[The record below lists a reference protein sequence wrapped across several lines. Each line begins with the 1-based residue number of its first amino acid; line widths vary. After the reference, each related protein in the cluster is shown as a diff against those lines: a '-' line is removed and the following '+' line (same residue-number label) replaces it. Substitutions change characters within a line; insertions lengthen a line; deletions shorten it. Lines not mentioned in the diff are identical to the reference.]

1 MTSTSISS
9 LGSGNLLPQEEKLE
23 IKKQSK
29 SLFIGVPKEIA
40 FQESRIAIV
49 PDAVQLLVS
58 HGHEVLIESTA
69 GEGANFS
76 DNEFSEAG
84 AKIIFD
90 TKEIYQADI
99 ILKVEPPTLEE
110 IELMKGRQTLISALQ
125 ITTRNQEFINRLIEK
140 KITCLAYEF
149 IQDDSG
155 MMPLIRSMSEI
166 AGNTSVLIASE
177 CLSNAN
183 DGKGLLLGGI
193 AGVTPTEVVIIGA
206 GTVGEFAARSSM
218 GLGASVKVF
227 DNSLSKLRR
236 LQNDLNTR
244 VYTSIIQPKVLS
256 KALKRADVVIGAL
269 RSGDKRT
276 PCVVTEEMVSD
287 MKDGA
292 VIIDVSIDQG
302 GCFETSELT
311 NHAKPTFKK
320 YGVIHYCV
328 PNIPSRVA
336 RTASYSLSN
345 LLTPIILRI
354 GDFGGLDNVI
364 SSDVGLRQ
372 GVYIC
377 KGILTNKMVGQ
388 WFNLNYKEINLII
401 ASI

>member
-1 MTSTSISS
+1 MTNISS
-9 LGSGNLLPQEEKLE
+9 FGSGNLIPQEEKLE
-23 IKKQSK
+23 LKKQPK
-29 SLFIGVPKEIA
+29 SLFIGVPKEIT

-58 HGHEVLIESTA
+58 HGHEVIIESKA
-69 GEGANFS
+69 GEGANFPDS
-76 DNEFSEAG
+76 EFSEAG
-84 AKIIFD
+84 AKIVYD

-99 ILKVEPPTLEE
+99 ILKVEPPTIEE
-110 IELMKGRQTLISALQ
+110 IKLMKGRQTLISALQ
-125 ITTRNQEFINRLIEK
+125 ITTRSKKFIEK
-140 KITCLAYEF
+140 LAQKKINCLAYEF

-166 AGNTSVLIASE
+166 AGNTSILIASE
-177 CLSNAN
+177 YLSNVN
-183 DGKGLLLGGI
+183 LGKGLLLGGI

-206 GTVGEFAARSSM
+206 GTVGEFAARSAM

-236 LQNDLNTR
+236 LQNDLNKR
-244 VYTSIIQPKVLS
+244 VFTSIIQPKVLQ
-256 KALKRADVVIGAL
+256 KALRRADVVIGAL
-269 RSGDKRT
+269 RSNDKRT
-276 PCVVTEEMVSD
+276 PCVVSEQMVSQ
-287 MKDGA
+287 MKDGS

-302 GCFETSELT
+302 GCFETSQLT
-311 NHAKPTFKK
+311 NHSKPIFNKF
-320 YGVIHYCV
+320 GVVHYCV

-345 LLTPIILRI
+345 LLTPIILKA

-364 SSDVGLRQ
+364 VSDVGLRQ

-377 KGILTNKMVGQ
+377 HGMLTNKMVAE
-388 WFNLNYKEINLII
+388 WFNLNYKEIDLLI

>member
-1 MTSTSISS
+1 MTSISS
-9 LGSGNLLPQEEKLE
+9 LGSGSLLPQEEKLE
-23 IKKQSK
+23 VKNQSK
-29 SLFIGVPKEIA
+29 RLFIGVPKEIA

-58 HGHEVLIESTA
+58 HGHEVIIESTA
-69 GEGANFS
+69 GEGSNFS

-84 AKIIFD
+84 AKIIYD

-99 ILKVEPPTLEE
+99 ILKVEPPTLKE

-125 ITTRNQEFINRLIEK
+125 ITTRSQEFINRLIEK
-140 KITCLAYEF
+140 KITCFAYEF

-155 MMPLIRSMSEI
+155 TMPLIRSMSEI

-193 AGVTPTEVVIIGA
+193 AGVTPTEVVIIGS
-206 GTVGEFAARSSM
+206 GTVGEFAARSAM

-244 VYTSIIQPKVLS
+244 VFTSIILPKVLT

-276 PCVVTEEMVSD
+276 PCVVTEEMVAE
-287 MKDGA
+287 MKEGA

-311 NHAKPTFKK
+311 NHANPTFKK
-320 YGVIHYCV
+320 HGVIHYCV

-354 GDFGGLDNVI
+354 GDFGGLDNII

>member
-1 MTSTSISS
+1 MTSISS
-9 LGSGNLLPQEEKLE
+9 LGSGSLLPQEEKLE

-29 SLFIGVPKEIA
+29 KLFIGVPKEIA

-69 GEGANFS
+69 GEGSNFS

-110 IELMKGRQTLISALQ
+110 IKLMKGRQTLISALQ
-125 ITTRNQEFINRLIEK
+125 ITTRSQEFINRLIEK
-140 KITCLAYEF
+140 KITCFAYEF

-155 MMPLIRSMSEI
+155 TMPLIRSMSEI

-177 CLSNAN
+177 CLSNTN

-206 GTVGEFAARSSM
+206 GTVGEFAARSAM
-218 GLGASVKVF
+218 GLGASVKIF

-244 VYTSIIQPKVLS
+244 VFTSIIQPKVLI

-276 PCVVTEEMVSD
+276 PCVVTEEMVTE
-287 MKDGA
+287 MKEGA

-311 NHAKPTFKK
+311 NHSNPTFKK
-320 YGVIHYCV
+320 HGVIHYCV
-328 PNIPSRVA
+328 PNIASRVS

-354 GDFGGLDNVI
+354 GDYGGLDNVL
-364 SSDVGLRQ
+364 SSDAGLRQ

>member
-1 MTSTSISS
+1 MTSISS
-9 LGSGNLLPQEEKLE
+9 LGSGSLLPQEEKLE
-23 IKKQSK
+23 VKKQSK
-29 SLFIGVPKEIA
+29 RLFIGVPKEIA

-69 GEGANFS
+69 GEGSNFS

-84 AKIIFD
+84 AKIIYD
-90 TKEIYQADI
+90 TKEIYQSDI

-125 ITTRNQEFINRLIEK
+125 ITTRSQEFINRLIEK
-140 KITCLAYEF
+140 KITCFAYEF

-155 MMPLIRSMSEI
+155 TMPLIRSMSEI

-206 GTVGEFAARSSM
+206 GTVGEFAARSAM

-244 VYTSIIQPKVLS
+244 VFTSIIQPKVLT

-276 PCVVTEEMVSD
+276 PCVVTEEMVAE

-311 NHAKPTFKK
+311 NHANPTFKK
-320 YGVIHYCV
+320 HGVIHYCV

>member
-1 MTSTSISS
+1 MTNISS
-9 LGSGNLLPQEEKLE
+9 LGSGGLLPQEEKLE
-23 IKKQSK
+23 VKKQSK

-58 HGHEVLIESTA
+58 YGHEVLIESTA

-76 DNEFSEAG
+76 DTEYSEAG

-110 IELMKGRQTLISALQ
+110 IELMKGRQTIISALQ
-125 ITTRNQEFINRLIEK
+125 ITTRTKEFINRLIEK

-166 AGNTSVLIASE
+166 AGNTSILIASE
-177 CLSNAN
+177 CLSNVN
-183 DGKGLLLGGI
+183 SGKGLLLGGI

-206 GTVGEFAARSSM
+206 GTVGEFAARSAM

-244 VYTSIIQPKVLS
+244 VFTSIIQPKVLT

-269 RSGDKRT
+269 RSGSKRT
-276 PCVVTEEMVSD
+276 PCVVTDEMVSE
-287 MKDGA
+287 MKEGS

-302 GCFETSELT
+302 GCFETSEIT
-311 NHAKPTFKK
+311 NHSKPTFTK

-372 GVYIC
+372 GVFVY
-377 KGILTNKMVGQ
+377 KGILTNIMVGR
-388 WFNLNYKEINLII
+388 WFDLNYKEINLII

>member
-1 MTSTSISS
+1 MTNISS
-9 LGSGNLLPQEEKLE
+9 FGSGNLIPQEEKLE
-23 IKKQSK
+23 LKKQAK
-29 SLFIGVPKEIA
+29 SLFIGVPKEIT

-58 HGHEVLIESTA
+58 HGHEVIIESKA
-69 GEGANFS
+69 GEGANFPDS
-76 DNEFSEAG
+76 EFSEAG
-84 AKIIFD
+84 AKIIYD

-99 ILKVEPPTLEE
+99 ILKVEPPTIEE
-110 IELMKGRQTLISALQ
+110 IEMMKGRQTLISALQ
-125 ITTRNQEFINRLIEK
+125 ITTRSKTFIEK
-140 KITCLAYEF
+140 LAQEKINCLAYEF
-149 IQDDSG
+149 IHDDSG

-166 AGNTSVLIASE
+166 AGNTSILIASE
-177 CLSNAN
+177 CLSNVN
-183 DGKGLLLGGI
+183 LGKGLLLGGI

-206 GTVGEFAARSSM
+206 GTVGEFAARSAM

-244 VYTSIIQPKVLS
+244 VFTSIIQPKVLQ
-256 KALKRADVVIGAL
+256 KALRRADVVIGAL
-269 RSGDKRT
+269 RSNDKRT
-276 PCVVTEEMVSD
+276 PCVVSEQMVSQ
-287 MKDGA
+287 MKDGS

-302 GCFETSELT
+302 GCFETSQLT
-311 NHAKPTFKK
+311 NHSKPIFNKF
-320 YGVIHYCV
+320 GVVHYCV

-345 LLTPIILRI
+345 LLTPIILKA

-364 SSDVGLRQ
+364 VGDVGLRQ

-377 KGILTNKMVGQ
+377 HGMLTNKMVAE
-388 WFNLNYKEINLII
+388 WFNLDYKEIDLII

>member
-1 MTSTSISS
+1 MTSISS
-9 LGSGNLLPQEEKLE
+9 LGSGSLLPQEEKLE
-23 IKKQSK
+23 LKKQSK
-29 SLFIGVPKEIA
+29 RLFIGVPKEIA

-69 GEGANFS
+69 GEGSNFS

-84 AKIIFD
+84 AKIIYD

-125 ITTRNQEFINRLIEK
+125 ITTRSQEFINRLIEK

-206 GTVGEFAARSSM
+206 GTVGEFAARSAM

-236 LQNDLNTR
+236 LQNDINTR
-244 VYTSIIQPKVLS
+244 VFTSIIQPKVLT

-276 PCVVTEEMVSD
+276 PCVVTEEMVAE
-287 MKDGA
+287 MKVGA

-302 GCFETSELT
+302 GCFETSDLT
-311 NHAKPTFKK
+311 NHANPTFKK
-320 YGVIHYCV
+320 HGVIHYCV

-372 GVYIC
+372 GAYIY

>member
-1 MTSTSISS
+1 MTNISS
-9 LGSGNLLPQEEKLE
+9 FGSGDLIPQEEKLE
-23 IKKQSK
+23 LKKQAK
-29 SLFIGVPKEIA
+29 SLFIGVPKEIT

-58 HGHEVLIESTA
+58 HGHEVIIESKS
-69 GEGANFS
+69 GEGANFPDS
-76 DNEFSEAG
+76 EFSEAG
-84 AKIIFD
+84 AKIVYD

-99 ILKVEPPTLEE
+99 ILKVEPPTIEE
-110 IELMKGRQTLISALQ
+110 IEMMKGRQTLISALQ
-125 ITTRNQEFINRLIEK
+125 ITTRSKKFIEK
-140 KITCLAYEF
+140 LAQKKINCLAYEF

-166 AGNTSVLIASE
+166 AGNTSILIASE

-183 DGKGLLLGGI
+183 LGKGLMLGGI

-206 GTVGEFAARSSM
+206 GTVGEFAARSAM

-244 VYTSIIQPKVLS
+244 VFTSIIQPKVLQ
-256 KALKRADVVIGAL
+256 KALRRADVVIGAL
-269 RSGDKRT
+269 RSNDKRT
-276 PCVVTEEMVSD
+276 PCVVSEQMVSQ
-287 MKDGA
+287 MKDGS
-292 VIIDVSIDQG
+292 VIVDVSIDQG
-302 GCFETSELT
+302 GCFETSQLT
-311 NHAKPTFKK
+311 NHAKPTFNK
-320 YGVIHYCV
+320 YGVVHYCV

-345 LLTPIILRI
+345 LLSPIILKA

-364 SSDVGLRQ
+364 ISDVGLRQ

-377 KGILTNKMVGQ
+377 HGMLTNKMVAE
-388 WFNLNYKEINLII
+388 WFNLDYKEIDLLI

>member
-1 MTSTSISS
+1 MTSISS
-9 LGSGNLLPQEEKLE
+9 LGSGSLLPQEEKLE

-29 SLFIGVPKEIA
+29 KLFIGVPKEIA

-69 GEGANFS
+69 GEGSSFS

-125 ITTRNQEFINRLIEK
+125 ITTRSQEFINRLIEK
-140 KITCLAYEF
+140 KITCFAYEF

-155 MMPLIRSMSEI
+155 TMPLIRSMSEI

-177 CLSNAN
+177 CLSNTN
-183 DGKGLLLGGI
+183 DGKGLMLGGI

-206 GTVGEFAARSSM
+206 GTVGEFAARSAM
-218 GLGASVKVF
+218 GLGASVKIF

-244 VYTSIIQPKVLS
+244 VFTSIIQPKVLI

-276 PCVVTEEMVSD
+276 PCVVTEEMVTE
-287 MKDGA
+287 MKEGA

-311 NHAKPTFKK
+311 NHSNPTFKK
-320 YGVIHYCV
+320 HGVIHYCV
-328 PNIPSRVA
+328 PNIASRVS

-354 GDFGGLDNVI
+354 GDYGGLDNVL
-364 SSDVGLRQ
+364 SSDAGLRQ

-388 WFNLNYKEINLII
+388 WFNLNYKEINLFI

>member
-1 MTSTSISS
+1 MTNISS
-9 LGSGNLLPQEEKLE
+9 FGSGDLIPQEEKLE
-23 IKKQSK
+23 LKKQAK
-29 SLFIGVPKEIA
+29 SLFIGVPKEIT

-58 HGHEVLIESTA
+58 HGHEVIIESKA
-69 GEGANFS
+69 GEGANFPDS
-76 DNEFSEAG
+76 EFSEAG
-84 AKIIFD
+84 AKIVYD
-90 TKEIYQADI
+90 TKEIYQADV
-99 ILKVEPPTLEE
+99 ILKVEPPTIEE
-110 IELMKGRQTLISALQ
+110 IKLMKGRQTLISALQ
-125 ITTRNQEFINRLIEK
+125 ITTRSKKFIEK
-140 KITCLAYEF
+140 LAQKKINCLAYEF

-166 AGNTSVLIASE
+166 AGNTSILIASE
-177 CLSNAN
+177 YLSNVN
-183 DGKGLLLGGI
+183 LGKGLLLGGI

-206 GTVGEFAARSSM
+206 GTVGEFAARSAM

-236 LQNDLNTR
+236 LQNDLNKR
-244 VYTSIIQPKVLS
+244 VFTSIIQPKVLQ
-256 KALKRADVVIGAL
+256 KALRRADVVIGAL
-269 RSGDKRT
+269 RSNDKRT
-276 PCVVTEEMVSD
+276 PCVVSEQMVSQ
-287 MKDGA
+287 MKDGS

-302 GCFETSELT
+302 GCFETSQLT
-311 NHAKPTFKK
+311 NHSKPIFNKF
-320 YGVIHYCV
+320 GVVHYCV

-345 LLTPIILRI
+345 LLTPIILKA

-364 SSDVGLRQ
+364 VGDVGLRK

-377 KGILTNKMVGQ
+377 HGMLTNKMVAE
-388 WFNLNYKEINLII
+388 WFNLNYKEIDLII

>member
-1 MTSTSISS
+1 MTNISS
-9 LGSGNLLPQEEKLE
+9 LGSGGLLPQEEKLE
-23 IKKQSK
+23 VKKQSK

-58 HGHEVLIESTA
+58 YGHEVLIESTA

-76 DNEFSEAG
+76 DTEYSEAG

-110 IELMKGRQTLISALQ
+110 IELMKGRQTIISALQ
-125 ITTRNQEFINRLIEK
+125 ITTRTKEFINRLIEK

-166 AGNTSVLIASE
+166 AGNTSILIASE
-177 CLSNAN
+177 CLSNVN
-183 DGKGLLLGGI
+183 SGKGLLLGGI

-206 GTVGEFAARSSM
+206 GTVGEFAARSAM

-244 VYTSIIQPKVLS
+244 VFTSIIQPKVLT
-256 KALKRADVVIGAL
+256 KALK
-269 RSGDKRT
+269 
-276 PCVVTEEMVSD
+276 P
-287 MKDGA
+287 
-292 VIIDVSIDQG
+292 
-302 GCFETSELT
+302 
-311 NHAKPTFKK
+311 
-320 YGVIHYCV
+320 
-328 PNIPSRVA
+328 
-336 RTASYSLSN
+336 
-345 LLTPIILRI
+345 
-354 GDFGGLDNVI
+354 
-364 SSDVGLRQ
+364 
-372 GVYIC
+372 
-377 KGILTNKMVGQ
+377 
-388 WFNLNYKEINLII
+388 
-401 ASI
+401 

>member
-1 MTSTSISS
+1 MTKIASYSS
-9 LGSGNLLPQEEKLE
+9 RDLIPQEEKLE
-23 IKKQSK
+23 LKKQAK
-29 SLFIGVPKEIA
+29 SLFIGVPKEIT

-58 HGHEVLIESTA
+58 RGHEVYIESNA
-69 GEGANFS
+69 GAGANFS
-76 DNEFSEAG
+76 DEQYSEAG
-84 AKIIFD
+84 AKIIYD
-90 TKEIYQADI
+90 TKEIYKADV
-99 ILKVEPPTLEE
+99 ILKVEPPTLDE
-110 IELMKGRQTLISALQ
+110 IDLMKGRQSLISALQ
-125 ITTRNQEFINRLIEK
+125 ITTRSKSFIEK
-140 KITCLAYEF
+140 LAKKKINCLAYEF

-177 CLSNAN
+177 YLSNVN
-183 DGKGLLLGGI
+183 LGKGLLFGGI

-206 GTVGEFAARSSM
+206 GTVGEFAARSAL

-227 DNSLSKLRR
+227 DNSLTKLRR
-236 LQNDLNTR
+236 LQNDINIR
-244 VYTSIIQPKVLS
+244 VFTSIIQPKVLE
-256 KALKRADVVIGAL
+256 KALRRADVVIGAL
-269 RSGDKRT
+269 CSYDKRT
-276 PCVVTEEMVSD
+276 PCVVSKQMVSQ
-287 MKDGA
+287 MKEGS

-302 GCFETSELT
+302 GCFETSKIT
-311 NHAKPTFKK
+311 NHAKPTFNK

-336 RTASYSLSN
+336 RTASYSMSN
-345 LLTPIILRI
+345 LLTPIILKA

-364 SSDVGLRQ
+364 VSDVGLRQ

-377 KGILTNKMVGQ
+377 HGMVTNKMVGK
-388 WFNLNYKEINLII
+388 WFKLDYKEIDLII

>member
-1 MTSTSISS
+1 MTSISS
-9 LGSGNLLPQEEKLE
+9 LGSGSLLPQEEKLE
-23 IKKQSK
+23 LKKQSK
-29 SLFIGVPKEIA
+29 RLFIGVPKEIA

-69 GEGANFS
+69 GEGSNFS
-76 DNEFSEAG
+76 DNKFSEAG
-84 AKIIFD
+84 AKIIYD
-90 TKEIYQADI
+90 TKEIYLADI

-125 ITTRNQEFINRLIEK
+125 ITTRSQEFINRLIEK

-166 AGNTSVLIASE
+166 AGNTSILIASE

-206 GTVGEFAARSSM
+206 GTVGEFAARSAM

-244 VYTSIIQPKVLS
+244 VFTSIIQPKVLT

-276 PCVVTEEMVSD
+276 PCVITEEMVEE
-287 MKDGA
+287 MKEGA

-311 NHAKPTFKK
+311 NHANPTFKK
-320 YGVIHYCV
+320 HGVIHYCV

-372 GVYIC
+372 GAYIY

>member
-1 MTSTSISS
+1 MTNISS
-9 LGSGNLLPQEEKLE
+9 FGSGDLIPQEEKLE
-23 IKKQSK
+23 LKKQAK
-29 SLFIGVPKEIA
+29 SLFIGVPKEIT

-58 HGHEVLIESTA
+58 HGHEVIIESKA
-69 GEGANFS
+69 GEGANFPDS
-76 DNEFSEAG
+76 EFSEAG
-84 AKIIFD
+84 AKIIYD

-99 ILKVEPPTLEE
+99 ILKVEPPTIEE
-110 IELMKGRQTLISALQ
+110 IEMMKGRQTLISALQ
-125 ITTRNQEFINRLIEK
+125 ITTRSKKFIEK
-140 KITCLAYEF
+140 LAQKKINCLAYEF

-166 AGNTSVLIASE
+166 AGNTSILIASE

-183 DGKGLLLGGI
+183 HGKGLMLGGI

-206 GTVGEFAARSSM
+206 GTVGEFAARSAM

-244 VYTSIIQPKVLS
+244 VFSSIIQPKVLQ
-256 KALKRADVVIGAL
+256 KALRRADVVIGAL
-269 RSGDKRT
+269 RSNDKRT
-276 PCVVTEEMVSD
+276 PCVVSEQMVSQ
-287 MKDGA
+287 MKYGS

-302 GCFETSELT
+302 GCFETSQLT
-311 NHAKPTFKK
+311 NHAKPTFNK
-320 YGVIHYCV
+320 YGVVHYCV

-345 LLTPIILRI
+345 LLTPIILKA

-364 SSDVGLRQ
+364 LSDVGLRQ

-377 KGILTNKMVGQ
+377 HGMLTNKMVAE
-388 WFNLNYKEINLII
+388 WFNLDYKEIDLII

>member
-1 MTSTSISS
+1 MTNISS
-9 LGSGNLLPQEEKLE
+9 FGSGDLIPQEEKLE
-23 IKKQSK
+23 LKKQAK
-29 SLFIGVPKEIA
+29 CLFIGVPKEIT

-58 HGHEVLIESTA
+58 HGHEVIIESKS
-69 GEGANFS
+69 GEGANFPDS
-76 DNEFSEAG
+76 EFSEAG
-84 AKIIFD
+84 AKIVYD
-90 TKEIYQADI
+90 TQEIYQADV
-99 ILKVEPPTLEE
+99 ILKVEPPTIEE
-110 IELMKGRQTLISALQ
+110 IEMMKGRQTLISALQ
-125 ITTRNQEFINRLIEK
+125 ITTRSKKFIEK
-140 KITCLAYEF
+140 LAQKKINCLAYEF

-166 AGNTSVLIASE
+166 AGNTSILIASE
-177 CLSNAN
+177 CLSNVN
-183 DGKGLLLGGI
+183 LGKGLMLGGI

-206 GTVGEFAARSSM
+206 GTVGEFAARSAM

-236 LQNDLNTR
+236 LQNDLNTP
-244 VYTSIIQPKVLS
+244 VFTSIIQPKVLQ
-256 KALKRADVVIGAL
+256 KTLRRADVVIGAL
-269 RSGDKRT
+269 RSNDKRT
-276 PCVVTEEMVSD
+276 PCVVSEQMVSQ
-287 MKDGA
+287 MKDGS

-302 GCFETSELT
+302 GCFETSQLT
-311 NHAKPTFKK
+311 NHAKPTFNK
-320 YGVIHYCV
+320 YGVVHYCV

-345 LLTPIILRI
+345 LLTPIILKA

-364 SSDVGLRQ
+364 ISDVGLRQ

-377 KGILTNKMVGQ
+377 HGMLTNKMVAE
-388 WFNLNYKEINLII
+388 WFNLDYKEIDLII

>member
-1 MTSTSISS
+1 MTNISS
-9 LGSGNLLPQEEKLE
+9 FGSGDLIPQEEKLE
-23 IKKQSK
+23 LKKQAK
-29 SLFIGVPKEIA
+29 SLFIGVPKEIT

-58 HGHEVLIESTA
+58 HGHEVIIESKA

-76 DNEFSEAG
+76 DSEFSEAG
-84 AKIIFD
+84 AKIVYD
-90 TKEIYQADI
+90 TKKIYQADV
-99 ILKVEPPTLEE
+99 ILKIEPPTIEE
-110 IELMKGRQTLISALQ
+110 IQMMKGRQTLISALQ
-125 ITTRNQEFINRLIEK
+125 ITTRSKKFIEK
-140 KITCLAYEF
+140 LAQKKINCLAYEF

-166 AGNTSVLIASE
+166 AGNTSILIASE
-177 CLSNAN
+177 CLSNVN
-183 DGKGLLLGGI
+183 LGKGLLFGGI

-206 GTVGEFAARSSM
+206 GTVGEFAARSAM

-244 VYTSIIQPKVLS
+244 VFTSIIQPKVLQKS
-256 KALKRADVVIGAL
+256 LRRADVVIGAL
-269 RSGDKRT
+269 RSNDKRT
-276 PCVVTEEMVSD
+276 PCVVSEQMVSQ
-287 MKDGA
+287 MKEGS
-292 VIIDVSIDQG
+292 VIVDVSIDQG
-302 GCFETSELT
+302 GCFETSQLT
-311 NHAKPTFKK
+311 NHAKPTFNK
-320 YGVIHYCV
+320 YGVVHYCV

-345 LLTPIILRI
+345 LLTPIILKA
-354 GDFGGLDNVI
+354 GDFGGLNNVI
-364 SSDVGLRQ
+364 MSDAGLRQ

-377 KGILTNKMVGQ
+377 HGMLTNKMVAE
-388 WFNLNYKEINLII
+388 WFNLDYKEIDLLI